1 MCQRT
6 DATADDRYG
15 RRMLVVPLRFL
26 IQPALK
32 AHIQRTAIAV
42 GARGWS
48 TSSFGTAADTSPLE
62 LRDLSDHLGLC
73 RRSSG
78 RFFSALC
85 LSDRINSFLAP
96 RFMTALAVIALVA
109 GAVFVA
115 L

>member
-1 MCQRT
+1 
-6 DATADDRYG
+6 
-15 RRMLVVPLRFL
+15 MLVVPLRFL
-26 IQPALK
+26 LQPAVK
-32 AHIQRTAIAV
+32 APLSRNAAPVGIQ
-42 GARGWS
+42 GWS

-62 LRDLSDHLGLC
+62 LRDLSDHLDHC

-85 LSDRINSFLAP
+85 LSDRMKGFLAP
-96 RFMTALAVIALVA
+96 RFMTTLAVIALVA